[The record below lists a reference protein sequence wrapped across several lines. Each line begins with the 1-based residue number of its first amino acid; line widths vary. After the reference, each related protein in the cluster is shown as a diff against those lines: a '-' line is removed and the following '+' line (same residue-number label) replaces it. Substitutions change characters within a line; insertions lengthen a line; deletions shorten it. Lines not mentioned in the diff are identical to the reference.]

1 MKKFYTEQQVYEK
14 TSLSELQGA
23 WENFKTTLLKQLP
36 FENSDKIIFHMNEAM
51 SWKVVRDLHEMKN
64 IYMLIRNI
72 IIKTQQYETLVE
84 ELNEIKFCLDD
95 ALEEYGK

>member
-23 WENFKTTLLKQLP
+23 WENFKTTLLKQHP
-36 FENSDKIIFHMNEAM
+36 FDNSDKIIFHMNEAM
-51 SWKVVRDLHEMKN
+51 SWEVVRNLHEMKN

-84 ELNEIKFCLDD
+84 ELNEIKSCLDD